1 MIGFASNRQ
10 RLPDRSIKLFTWEKK
25 MKILLALTF
34 AFSLMVACIQ
44 GQDAGIPDLLG
55 RETQPVVTSNIS
67 STASG
72 GVWSS
77 PSTWAGGTVPAASDD
92 VTIVS
97 GATVIIDTAAAAK
110 SITVGGTGSRAEAK
124 IFSVAGGAPAVLK
137 FGETA
142 GFSLTVTNDVTIGA
156 NDTLSTGGGNANAHV
171 LTIGGNLTNDGVF
184 DLSTNDNQAGALL
197 VFTGNSSNT
206 FGGTGAV
213 NDILWMTV
221 DKGNTSNNILELAV
235 ANFTVQGSTT
245 DSPASAFLLLN
256 HGTLKIS
263 GTFTGSHRTFLSTPY
278 EIAVGAGLW
287 LNNPNYTIV
296 AQHQAEVAVYGL
308 IRITAGT
315 YNVGTELDDSLAYY
329 QGGKVVMEGGY
340 LNVAGV
346 LRSAADGSIA
356 ASYKQTGGIT
366 TTCTIGHSVVAYA
379 CFDSGSFGLNSTVSL
394 TSGELVIQNS
404 PQDCCLKA
412 YRVDGL
418 SAPFPSNAILRL
430 GNAASKGPGAFRV
443 SSDAPNLVIDTTA
456 GAHTVWAPLA
466 VKNVDI
472 GPGGKF
478 IIRNGS
484 SGLRFGGDSFVNN
497 GILSTEAD
505 NHPLWFLVQNAV
517 YSGSG
522 VTEGAIRRLQLTGQ
536 TLTLNSVNNLRVRE
550 VEFSNSARIINSNK
564 LTIGNNDAVESF
576 VFFLQGTTQT
586 AGFDAPPVF
595 DLGTGGQS
603 LSYHQGP
610 RTTGVEINPDRRLKR
625 VFVYVPGSSLT
636 IAGGDLEVGL
646 FTFQDGPVLAGP
658 YKIRA
663 DEAAISANGYLDG
676 TLILKLTAAPR
687 SYLFPVGQNGFSPIT
702 LDVSALGTN
711 PSYLAVSAVDSTLPG
726 LLPATSVSRHWKV
739 EETGDIT
746 AGMRLRF
753 MQADIRGFPGDYKAW
768 HSTGGTPTPIAGS
781 FYDGSYITVV
791 TPGGITD
798 FTGNWGVGAQLD
810 PSPVSISGTVTTS
823 GGQPIRNATLT
834 ISGGNLPSPVTV
846 QTGNFGTYG
855 FSNLQAGE
863 TYTVRVDVK
872 RYRFAQPTQQV
883 TPMNNVGN
891 VNFVASPQE

>member
-1 MIGFASNRQ
+1 MNVLKSTIAF
-10 RLPDRSIKLFTWEKK
+10 
-25 MKILLALTF
+25 TF
-34 AFSLMVACIQ
+34 ALLLLVVCIHGQ
-44 GQDAGIPDLLG
+44 GAGIQDLFG
-55 RETQPVVTSNIS
+55 REAQPVVTSNIS
-67 STASG
+67 STPTG

-77 PSTWAGGTVPAASDD
+77 PATWAGGTVPTAADD
-92 VTIVS
+92 VTILG

-110 SITVGGTGSRAEAK
+110 SVTVGGTGSRAEAK
-124 IFSVAGGAPAVLK
+124 VFSIAGGAPAVLK

-156 NDTLSTGGGNANAHV
+156 DDTLSTGGGNANAHV

-184 DLSTNDNQAGALL
+184 DLSTNNNQAGALL
-197 VFTGNSSNT
+197 VFTGASSNT
-206 FGGTGAV
+206 FGGSGPV
-213 NDILWMTV
+213 NDVMWMTV
-221 DKGNTSNNILELAV
+221 DKGNTSNNILEITLS
-235 ANFTVQGSTT
+235 NFTVQGSTI

-263 GTFTGSHRTFLSTPY
+263 GTFTGSHRTFISTPY
-278 EIAVGAGLW
+278 EIAAGAGLW

-296 AQHQAEVAVYGL
+296 AQHQAEVQVFGYV
-308 IRITAGT
+308 RITAGT
-315 YNVGTELDDSLAYY
+315 YNVGTHLDDSLAYY
-329 QGGKVVMEGGY
+329 QGGNILMEGGF

-356 ASYKQTGGIT
+356 ASYKQTDGIT
-366 TTCTIGHSVVAYA
+366 TTCTIGHSVVSYA
-379 CFDSGSFGLNSTVSL
+379 CFDSGSFGLHSTVSL

-412 YRVDGL
+412 YRVDSL

-430 GNAASKGPGAFRV
+430 GNAASNGPGVFRV
-443 SSDAPNLVIDTTA
+443 SSDAPNLVIDTTG
-456 GAHTVWAPLA
+456 GAHTVWAPVA
-466 VKNVDI
+466 VKNVEI
-472 GPGGKF
+472 GPSGKF

-497 GILSTEAD
+497 GILSTEA
-505 NHPLWFLVQNAV
+505 NNNPLWFLVQNAV

-522 VTEGAIRRLQLTGQ
+522 VTEGAIGRLQLTGQ

-586 AGFDAPPVF
+586 AGFDTPPVF

-636 IAGGDLEVGL
+636 IAGGDLDVGL
-646 FTFQDGPVLAGP
+646 FTFQNGPVLAGP
-658 YKIRA
+658 YKVRA
-663 DEAAISANGYLDG
+663 DAADISANGYLDG
-676 TLILKLTAAPR
+676 TLILKLTVAPR
-687 SYLFPVGQNGFSPIT
+687 SYLIPVGQNGFSPIT

-726 LLPATSVSRHWKV
+726 LLPARSGSRYWKV

-746 AGMRLRF
+746 AAMRLRF
-753 MQADIRGFPGDYKAW
+753 MTADIRGNPGNYQAW
-768 HSTGGTPTPIAGS
+768 YSTGGTPSLIFGS
-781 FYDGSYITVV
+781 FYDASYITVV
-791 TPGGITD
+791 TPGGLTD
-798 FTGNWGVGAQLD
+798 FTGNWGVGEQLD
-810 PSPVSISGTVTTS
+810 PSPVSISGSVTTS
-823 GGQPIRNATLT
+823 SGQPIRNATMTLT
-834 ISGGNLPSPVTV
+834 GGNLPAPVQA
-846 QTGNFGTYG
+846 QTGNFGTYVFNG
-855 FSNLQAGE
+855 VQAGE
-863 TYTVRVDVK
+863 GYTVRVDAK
-872 RYRFAQPTQQV
+872 RYRFAQTTLSV
-883 TPMNNVGN
+883 TPFSNTGN
-891 VNFVASPQE
+891 INFVANP